1 LEENIN
7 KMEGIQKSAESE
19 VLGLNALEVRRKR
32 GDSIQIYKIS

>member
-19 VLGLNALEVRRKR
+19 VLELNTLEVRRKR
-32 GDSIQIYKIS
+32 GDSIQIYKNN